1 MHFQLKIY
9 ICVSFLVILGM
20 SGCYTP
26 PTPKPLT
33 TVKPREN
40 TMATVKPHK
49 KKESYIIGQL
59 DHYCV
64 RDWRYIVIH
73 HSATTSGSAAEFDRY
88 HRRKRG
94 WENGLGYHFVIGNG
108 NGTPDGE
115 VEIGNRWLDQIDGAH
130 AGVEEYN
137 HYGIGICLVGNFN
150 QSRPTAAQM
159 ASLSVLVEYL
169 QNRCHITSENVI
181 MHRHCR
187 QTDCPGRNFPYYK
200 LLANTFHY

>member
-1 MHFQLKIY
+1 MHFRCKIG
-9 ICVSFLVILGM
+9 ICISFLVVLGA

-26 PTPKPLT
+26 PAPKPMTTLKSRESTVT
-33 TVKPREN
+33 TVKPSEK
-40 TMATVKPHK
+40 MKP
-49 KKESYIIGQL
+49 YIISQL
-59 DHYCV
+59 DHYFV

-73 HSATTSGSAAEFDRY
+73 HSASVSGSAAEFDRY
-88 HRRKRG
+88 HRGKKG

-108 NGTPDGE
+108 NGTPDGKI
-115 VEIGNRWLDQIDGAH
+115 EIGNRWVTQIDGAH

-150 QSRPTAAQM
+150 ESSPTAAQM
-159 ASLSVLVEYL
+159 AALSTLVEYL
-169 QNRCHITSENVI
+169 QDRCHISSENVI

-200 LLANTFHY
+200 LLANTCRY

>member
-1 MHFQLKIY
+1 MHFRRKIY
-9 ICVSFLVILGM
+9 IGASFLAILGM
-20 SGCYTP
+20 TGCYTP
-26 PTPKPLT
+26 PTLKPEF
-33 TVKPREN
+33 TVKPRES
-40 TMATVKPHK
+40 TTTAVKPPK
-49 KKESYIIGQL
+49 RVEPYIVSQL
-59 DHYCV
+59 NHYFV

-73 HSATTSGSAAEFDRY
+73 HSATESGSAAEFDRY
-88 HRRKRG
+88 HREKRG

-108 NGTPDGE
+108 NGSPDGE
-115 VEIGNRWLDQIDGAH
+115 IEIGNRWITQIDGAH

-159 ASLSVLVEYL
+159 ASLSELVEYL
-169 QNRCHITSENVI
+169 QHRCHITAENVI

-200 LLANTFHY
+200 LLANTSRF

>member
-1 MHFQLKIY
+1 MRFQWKVGVG
-9 ICVSFLVILGM
+9 VSLLVIAGL

-26 PTPKPLT
+26 PAPRPMTA
-33 TVKPREN
+33 VKPREI
-40 TMATVKPHK
+40 AVSPVKPLEK
-49 KKESYIIGQL
+49 PKPYIASQL
-59 DHYCV
+59 DPYHV
-64 RDWRYIVIH
+64 RNWKYIVIH
-73 HSATTSGSAAEFDRY
+73 HSATGAGSAAEFDTF
-88 HRRKRG
+88 HREKRG

-108 NGTPDGE
+108 SGSPDGE
-115 VEIGNRWLDQIDGAH
+115 IEIGNRWIDQINGAH

-159 ASLSVLVEYL
+159 SALSTLVEYL
-169 QNRCHITSENVI
+169 QNRCHISSENVI

-200 LLANTFHY
+200 LLAMTSRF